1 MSESLREAATSLVN
15 ANLWTELAL
24 ARGLRLAG
32 IFLIAVVLIHL
43 LKALTSRLVARP
55 SAETRVAAMREQ
67 QTRTLAGILYSAGSA
82 VIVVGAILTALP
94 ELGFNVTPF
103 AAVAGLGTLA
113 IGLGAQ
119 NLIRDVI
126 NGFFIVFEDQFVV
139 GDAIRLGET
148 SGRVEHLTLRRTVV
162 RDAEGALVVI
172 PNGEIRRVANLSRDW
187 SQLFVDVAVAN
198 AEEVDRALAVLAAVA
213 AEFREAADWSAALVD
228 GPRVLGVEAFTM
240 AGTTLRMQ
248 LRTVPG
254 RQHDVA
260 RELRRRIKARFE
272 RERIALADVQPV
284 KLVGGA
290 PPAGKTP
297 QV

>member
-1 MSESLREAATSLVN
+1 MIESLRAAATSLENV
-15 ANLWTELAL
+15 NLWTELAL

-32 IFLIAVVLIHL
+32 IFLIAVVLIRL
-43 LKALTSRLVARP
+43 LKALTARLVSRP

-67 QTRTLAGILYSAGSA
+67 QTRTLAGILHSAGTA

-94 ELGFNVTPF
+94 ELGFNVAPV
-103 AAVAGLGTLA
+103 AAAAGIASLA
-113 IGLGAQ
+113 IGFGAQ

-139 GDAIRLGET
+139 GDAIRVGET
-148 SGRVEHLTLRRTVV
+148 AGRVEHLTLRRTVV

-248 LRTVPG
+248 LRTLPG

-272 RERIALADVQPV
+272 QERIALADVQPV
-284 KLVGGA
+284 KFVGGTL
-290 PPAGKTP
+290 PAGRPP